1 VRIAFLVNRDLHAC
15 LALNALSEVF
25 DRHTATIFYSR
36 GVGRGA
42 PPSGE
47 LAFLREI
54 EQTLPIGELFPHV
67 ERHHLGDR
75 TELRTFGQL
84 AAQHGAAFTEL
95 DAPNSPA
102 GLAALRDFAPDVI
115 VSIRYGRILRDE
127 AIATS
132 AMGVLNLH
140 SGVLPTYRGILAT
153 LRAMLAGDA
162 EIGCTLH
169 RVVDAGIDTGP
180 IIDIA
185 RVPLE
190 KGATL
195 FDAVRSVYPPG
206 ARLITR
212 ALGALERGEPVT
224 ARAPEGEGAYFGMP
238 TAYEFAELR
247 RRGHPLFD
255 PASYQ
260 ALLARFTAHGGS
272 GAAS

>member
-1 VRIAFLVNRDLHAC
+1 MRVAFLVNRDLHAC
-15 LALNALSEVF
+15 LALNALSDVF

-42 PPSGE
+42 PASSE

-54 EQTLPIGELFPHV
+54 EQVLPVGELFPHV
-67 ERHHLGDR
+67 ERSNLGDR

-84 AAQHGAAFTEL
+84 AAQHGAEFTEL
-95 DAPNSPA
+95 DAPNSPE
-102 GLAALRDFAPDVI
+102 GIAALRAFAPDVI
-115 VSIRYGRILRDE
+115 VSIRYGRILRDQ

-140 SGVLPTYRGILAT
+140 SGVLPAYRGILAT
-153 LRAMLAGDA
+153 LRAMLAGDT

-190 KGATL
+190 RGTPL

-206 ARLITR
+206 ARLIAR
-212 ALGALERGEPVT
+212 ALDTLERGEAIST
-224 ARAPEGEGAYFGMP
+224 RAPEGEGQYFGMP
-238 TAYEFAELR
+238 TAADFAELR

-255 PASYQ
+255 PVSYQ
-260 ALLARFTAHGGS
+260 TLLARFTSPGGS
-272 GAAS
+272 EARA

>member
-15 LALNALSEVF
+15 LALNALSDIFE
-25 DRHTATIFYSR
+25 RHTTTIFYSR

-42 PPSGE
+42 PAATE

-54 EQTLPIGELFPHV
+54 VQTLPIEALFPHV
-67 ERHHLGDR
+67 ERLHLRDR
-75 TELRTFGQL
+75 TDLRTFGQL
-84 AAQHGAAFTEL
+84 AAQHDAAFSEL
-95 DAPNSPA
+95 EAPNSPE
-102 GLAALRDFAPDVI
+102 GVAALRAFAPDVI
-115 VSIRYGRILRDE
+115 VSIRYGRILRDA

-132 AMGVLNLH
+132 PMGVLNLH
-140 SGVLPTYRGILAT
+140 SGVLPAYRGILAT
-153 LRAMLAGDA
+153 LHAMLAGDA

-180 IIDIA
+180 IVAIA

-190 KGATL
+190 RGSSL

-206 ARLITR
+206 ARLISQ
-212 ALGALERGEPVT
+212 ALDALERGESLST
-224 ARAPEGEGAYFGMP
+224 RAPEGEGAYFSLP
-238 TAYEFAELR
+238 TAAEFAGLR

-260 ALLARFTAHGGS
+260 ALLARFTSS
-272 GAAS
+272 GASSTAT